1 MLEKGS
7 SAYHQPVLKLLYE
20 YLKLQN
26 PNSMEMKKMT
36 DTVMTVATQH
46 IKGQLWRE
54 ALALLTLAV
63 SNSASLVQP
72 PTRGLPVDLGLFNQT
87 LPGPTLQFT
96 MDLHHGSSDLELAHA
111 PVISSS
117 WKQPQGSQ
125 RRTRERLVSVLNACG
140 PGLGLMSSPSVVF
153 TDDQAL
159 LADKGTLYSSTSEE
173 AASSIASVNHDEIM
187 ETSQPESQV
196 CMYVCVYV
204 CMYICMYMCVYVC
217 IHVCMYVQRDL
228 NILRPEGICCIEMFN
243 IEEN

>member
-7 SAYHQPVLKLLYE
+7 SSYHQPVLKLLYE

-26 PNSMEMKKMT
+26 PNSHEMKKMT

-46 IKGQLWRE
+46 IKGHLWRE

-111 PVISSS
+111 PIVNSS
-117 WKQPQGSQ
+117 WKQPQESQ
-125 RRTRERLVSVLNACG
+125 KRTREKLQKMSLAVG
-140 PGLGLMSSPSVVF
+140 TGLGLMSSPSVVF
-153 TDDQAL
+153 TDEQAL
-159 LADKGTLYSSTSEE
+159 LADKGGGTLYSSASEE
-173 AASSIASVNHDEIM
+173 AASSIASANHDEM
-187 ETSQPESQV
+187 LETSQPDSQV
-196 CMYVCVYV
+196 SDNMCRIPEMRSPILIKTATILSYEEVGLVFT
-204 CMYICMYMCVYVC
+204 ICLV
-217 IHVCMYVQRDL
+217 
-228 NILRPEGICCIEMFN
+228 
-243 IEEN
+243 

>member
-7 SAYHQPVLKLLYE
+7 SSYHQPVLKLLYE

-26 PNSMEMKKMT
+26 PNSPQMKKMT
-36 DTVMTVATQH
+36 DLVMTAATQH
-46 IKGQLWRE
+46 IKGHLWRE

-111 PVISSS
+111 PVVSSA
-117 WKQPQGSQ
+117 WRQPQASQ
-125 RRTRERLVSVLNACG
+125 RRTRERLASVLNACG

-159 LADKGTLYSSTSEE
+159 LADKLHSSASEE
-173 AASSIASVNHDEIM
+173 AASSIASVNPDEIM

-196 CMYVCVYV
+196 CVCVYV
-204 CMYICMYMCVYVC
+204 YVTQYVC
-217 IHVCMYVQRDL
+217 LSVPTCMFVLSCLCELCTYLITAFGSRVLADCL
-228 NILRPEGICCIEMFN
+228 
-243 IEEN
+243 